1 MLQAGYTAWLG
12 MTSQQERLDVLG
24 NNLANVN
31 TPGFK
36 HSNVTFK
43 ETLYETIQRPI
54 QPQEDSNLQRGH
66 GTLVSGIDKIFSQGI
81 ATQTGIMTDFC
92 LEGDGFFTVQSPE
105 GGTYYT
111 RDGSF
116 RISSEEDANYL
127 VTGQGYYVLDT
138 NNNRIQIDADP
149 EVNIQGYFSD
159 GDIATED
166 IQLQIVRFADQKG
179 LDATSDNMFV
189 ATEASGEPIE
199 TQGLTKVIQGYVE
212 GSNVNLS
219 NEMTKMIRTQR
230 AFSFCARALTT
241 ADEMDATA
249 NQLR

>member
-12 MTSQQERLDVLG
+12 MDSQQKRLDVLG
-24 NNLANVN
+24 NNIANVN
-31 TPGFK
+31 TAGFK

-43 ETLYETIQRPI
+43 ETLYETIDRPV
-54 QPQEDSNLQRGH
+54 QPQEDSNLRLGH
-66 GTLVSGIDKIFSQGI
+66 GTLVSGVDKIFTQGI
-81 ATQTGIMTDFC
+81 PTPTGIMTDFR

-116 RISSEEDANYL
+116 RISVEEDANYL

-138 NNNRIQIDADP
+138 NNNRIQLDDDP
-149 EVNIQGYFSD
+149 EVNIQGFFND
-159 GDIATED
+159 GDEATED

-179 LDATSDNMFV
+179 LESTTNNMYV
-189 ATEASGEPIE
+189 ESEASGPPVANE
-199 TQGLTKVIQGYVE
+199 GLTKVYQGYLE
-212 GSNVNLS
+212 GSNVNLG
-219 NEMTKMIRTQR
+219 NEMTKLIRTQR

-241 ADEMDATA
+241 ADEMDSTA
-249 NQLR
+249 IQLR